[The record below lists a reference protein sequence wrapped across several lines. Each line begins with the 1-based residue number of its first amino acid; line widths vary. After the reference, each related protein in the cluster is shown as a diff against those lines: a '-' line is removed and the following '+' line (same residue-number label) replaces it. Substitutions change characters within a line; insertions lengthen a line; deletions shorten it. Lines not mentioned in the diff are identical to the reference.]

1 MSRFLYLERNKALSV
16 FDVCAAVF
24 LRGTVK
30 AAAEDTG
37 KTAKALQGIRVKV
50 DFRGQKSLQ
59 ELMSLI

>member
-37 KTAKALQGIRVKV
+37 KTAKALQEIRV
-50 DFRGQKSLQ
+50 
-59 ELMSLI
+59 